1 MAKDLLFEI
10 GVEEI
15 PASYIPPAIDQLA
28 AAVERELHAG
38 RLSFAGLR
46 TFATPRRL
54 AVIVSQV
61 DDRQED
67 VERDVVGPPARAAF
81 AEDGTPTKAAIGF
94 ARSKGVDVADL
105 EVRDTGSGDYV
116 HVHIV
121 DHGRPSDEV
130 LPELMRAALDSVSFP
145 KTMQWGTGDRFARP
159 VRWLVAMLGGVSL
172 DMEYAGV
179 RALPETW
186 GHRHWSPGPHPLT
199 GAGDYLTVLEK
210 NYVVADAEK
219 RRSSIITAAK
229 KGAEECGGSL
239 VKDDALLDEVTF
251 LVEYPSVF
259 AGRFDERFLV
269 LPREVIIVA
278 MRSHQRYFAVE
289 AGDGSLKPF
298 FLCVAN
304 APQGSLDGIRAG
316 NERVLVSRL
325 DDAAFYW
332 EEDTRESFAGKVDAL
347 RSVVWLEGLGSLF
360 EKTER
365 LERLAQAVGKLLASA
380 ETDTA
385 VRAAHLAKA
394 DLVTE
399 MVRDGKEF
407 TELQGVM
414 GREYALASD
423 EPAGV
428 ATAIYEHYLPRF
440 AGDLLPSTEAGTI
453 LSIADRLDSII
464 GCFSAGFIPS
474 GSQDPYALR
483 RQAIGLVRM
492 ILEGD
497 LDLSLGD
504 LVRAAERGFD
514 VARDSAEP
522 VYDAVIS
529 FIRQRARSVFI
540 EEGFAYDLV
549 DAVLETC
556 AEDLVGA
563 RKRIVALSHFREADD
578 FGGLVIGSRRV
589 VNILKGKSP
598 GALEPLALVE
608 AASRSLEEARAG
620 AEAGVK
626 SAVLAD
632 DLDGAVRE
640 LLSLRRPIDDF
651 FDSVMVMTEDDALRA
666 ARLALLGGV
675 RNLFTGIADF
685 SKVVLEGE
693 QVKE

>member
-15 PASYIPPAIDQLA
+15 PASYIPPAINQLA
-28 AAVERELHAG
+28 EALEKELHAG
-38 RLSFAGLR
+38 RLSFASLR

-61 DDRQED
+61 ADRQED
-67 VERDVVGPPARAAF
+67 VEKDVVGPSARAAF

-105 EVRDTGSGDYV
+105 EVRDTGGGDYV

-121 DHGRPSDEV
+121 DQGRPSDEV
-130 LPELMRAALDSVSFP
+130 LPEMLRAALDSLSFP

-159 VRWLVAMLGGVSL
+159 VRWLVAMLGGISL
-172 DMEYAGV
+172 EMEFAGV
-179 RALPETW
+179 RALPGTW

-199 GAGDYLTVLEK
+199 GAGDYLNVLK
-210 NYVVADAEK
+210 DNHVIADAAE
-219 RRSSIITAAK
+219 RRSAIITAAEM
-229 KGAEECGGSL
+229 GAKECGGSL
-239 VKDDALLDEVTF
+239 VRDDALLDEVTF
-251 LVEYPSVF
+251 LVECPSVF
-259 AGRFDERFLV
+259 AGRFDEQFLV

-289 AGDGSLKPF
+289 AEDGGLKPF

-304 APQGSLDGIRAG
+304 TPPTPLDGIRAG

-332 EEDTRESFAGKVDAL
+332 EEDTRNSLDSKVDAL
-347 RSVVWLEGLGSLF
+347 KSVVWLEGLGSLF

-365 LERLAQAVGKLLASA
+365 LERLAETVGALLASD
-380 ETDTA
+380 ETGTA

-440 AGDLLPSTEAGTI
+440 AGDLLPSTQAGTI
-453 LSIADRLDSII
+453 LSIVDRLDSII
-464 GCFSAGFIPS
+464 GCFSAGLIPS

-492 ILEGD
+492 ILDGN

-504 LVRAAERGFD
+504 LVRAAEQGFD
-514 VARDSAEP
+514 VAQGDAEP
-522 VYDAVIS
+522 VYDAVIG
-529 FIRQRARSVFI
+529 FIRQRARAVFI

-549 DAVLETC
+549 GAVLETC
-556 AEDLVGA
+556 TEDLVGA
-563 RKRIVALSHFREADD
+563 RKRIVALSHFRESDD

-589 VNILKGKSP
+589 ANILKGKST
-598 GALEPLALVE
+598 GKVEALALVE
-608 AASRSLEEARAG
+608 AASRALLEARER
-620 AEAGVK
+620 AEAGVE
-626 SAVLAD
+626 SAVAAD

-651 FDSVMVMTEDDALRA
+651 FDSVMVMTEDDTLRT

-675 RNLFTGIADF
+675 RDLFAGIADF

>member
-15 PASYIPPAIDQLA
+15 PASYIPPAMDQLA
-28 AAVERELHAG
+28 KVVEKELRDG
-38 RLSFAGLR
+38 RLSFADLR
-46 TFATPRRL
+46 TFATPRHL

-61 DDRQED
+61 ADRQED
-67 VERDVVGPPARAAF
+67 MEHDVVGPPARAAF

-105 EVRDTGSGDYV
+105 EVRDTGGGDYV
-116 HVHIV
+116 HVHVV

-130 LPELMRAALDSVSFP
+130 LPEMLRAALDSVSFP

-172 DMEYAGV
+172 EMEFAGV

-199 GAGDYLTVLEK
+199 GAADYLDVLK
-210 NYVVADAEK
+210 DNYVIADASE
-219 RRSSIITAAK
+219 RRSAIIAAAET
-229 KGAEECGGSL
+229 GAEECGGSL
-239 VKDDALLDEVTF
+239 VRDDALLDEVTF
-251 LVEYPSVF
+251 LVECPSVF
-259 AGRFDERFLV
+259 AGRFDEQFLV
-269 LPREVIIVA
+269 LPRDVIIVA

-289 AGDGSLKPF
+289 AEDGNLKPF

-304 APQGSLDGIRAG
+304 TPPESLDGIRAG

-332 EEDTRESFAGKVDAL
+332 EEDTRDSFTGKVDAL
-347 RSVVWLEGLGSLF
+347 KSVVWLEGLGTLF

-365 LERLAQAVGKLLASA
+365 LEHLAGVVGGFLASD
-380 ETDTA
+380 ETETA

-414 GREYALASD
+414 GREYALASK

-453 LSIADRLDSII
+453 LSITDRLDSII
-464 GCFSAGFIPS
+464 GCFSAGFIPT

-497 LDLSLGD
+497 LNLSFGD
-504 LVRAAERGFD
+504 LVRAAEREFD
-514 VARDSAEP
+514 VANSDTEP
-522 VYDAVIS
+522 VYEAVIG
-529 FIRQRARSVFI
+529 FIRLRARAVFI

-556 AEDLVGA
+556 AENLVGA

-578 FGGLVIGSRRV
+578 FSGLVIGSRRV
-589 VNILKGKSP
+589 ANILKGTSTAKVEAS
-598 GALEPLALVE
+598 ALVE
-608 AASRSLEEARAG
+608 AASRALEEARSS
-620 AEAGVK
+620 AEAGVR
-626 SAVLAD
+626 SAVSDD

-651 FDSVMVMTEDDALRA
+651 FDSVMVMTEDETLRA
-666 ARLALLGGV
+666 ARLALLGRV
-675 RNLFTGIADF
+675 RDLFAGIGDF